1 MVYGDAVGGLVVI
14 EPVSVKKIRYLVNN
28 IESARMEEV
37 DPKLQF
43 TKETTKD

>member
-1 MVYGDAVGGLVVI
+1 
-14 EPVSVKKIRYLVNN
+14 LVNN

-43 TKETTKD
+43 TKETTKDWVGTH